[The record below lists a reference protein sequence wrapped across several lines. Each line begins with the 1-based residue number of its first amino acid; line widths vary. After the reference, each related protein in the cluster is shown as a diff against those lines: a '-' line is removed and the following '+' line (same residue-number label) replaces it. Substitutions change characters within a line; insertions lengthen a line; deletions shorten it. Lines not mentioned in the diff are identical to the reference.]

1 MAFFKRFSRI
11 ATKLLVI
18 LIKKTNLDINVILVS
33 LIIFSLFLQKKKKC
47 LQVPMLKNLFSKKA
61 LNVTRYRENIPGKK
75 V

>member
-18 LIKKTNLDINVILVS
+18 LIKKTSLDINVFLIS
-33 LIIFSLFLQKKKKC
+33 LIIFSLFLQKKKC
-47 LQVPMLKNLFSKKA
+47 LQVAMLKNLFSKKA
-61 LNVTRYRENIPGKK
+61 LKYVTRYRENIPGKN

>member
-1 MAFFKRFSRI
+1 MASFKRFSRI

-18 LIKKTNLDINVILVS
+18 LIKKTSLDINVILVS
-33 LIIFSLFLQKKKKC
+33 LIIFSLFLQKKKC